1 MPHAVQSNALLVR
14 SQVFSTS
21 GVDYDKLVV
30 LPREFYGVVGLGS
43 APNGVLFLAH
53 RPKEHW
59 VSAARPD
66 GRLLASLASASATA
80 VVALPPSAVAT
91 SAFPSTPAFVAPA
104 SVAPTVFTSP
114 SRASQTLKL
123 PGGELVYKSS
133 VR

>member
-1 MPHAVQSNALLVR
+1 M
-14 SQVFSTS
+14 
-21 GVDYDKLVV
+21 
-30 LPREFYGVVGLGS
+30 LPREFYMAVGLGS
-43 APNGVLFLAH
+43 ATKGVLYLAH
-53 RPKEHW
+53 RPEEHW
-59 VSAARPD
+59 VSARPD

-80 VVALPPSAVAT
+80 VAALPPSAVAT

-133 VR
+133 VVAAFDKKESGKILQEAAH